1 MLTLGSVRISCK
13 LFAAPLARVRKSW
26 WGSSEWLQFVRG
38 FLDGFTAE
46 EDADSVRI
54 VDAFILNNAIFRMS
68 C

>member
-1 MLTLGSVRISCK
+1 MLNLGSVRISCK
-13 LFAAPLARVRKSW
+13 LFAALLARVRKRW

-46 EDADSVRI
+46 EDADSVR
-54 VDAFILNNAIFRMS
+54 VVEAFMLDKEVFRMS